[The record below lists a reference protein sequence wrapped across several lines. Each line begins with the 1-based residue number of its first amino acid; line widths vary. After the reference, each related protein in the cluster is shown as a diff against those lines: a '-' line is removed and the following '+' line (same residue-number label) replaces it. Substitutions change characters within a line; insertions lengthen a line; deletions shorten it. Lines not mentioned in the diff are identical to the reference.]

1 MANNPQLQKLR
12 ADITKKLHEPNQFNN
27 YLAKIEEKTGVERFY
42 LVSGELRFI
51 GLQLLKCGK
60 HVGIGSIVGL
70 YLLLSR
76 LAQLFCALVG
86 FIYPAYAS

>member
-42 LVSGELRFI
+42 LVSGE
-51 GLQLLKCGK
+51 CK
-60 HVGIGSIVGL
+60 HSYKTWKRVGIGSIVGL
-70 YLLLSR
+70 YLLLSQ
-76 LAQLFCALVG
+76 AAEIFCTLVG